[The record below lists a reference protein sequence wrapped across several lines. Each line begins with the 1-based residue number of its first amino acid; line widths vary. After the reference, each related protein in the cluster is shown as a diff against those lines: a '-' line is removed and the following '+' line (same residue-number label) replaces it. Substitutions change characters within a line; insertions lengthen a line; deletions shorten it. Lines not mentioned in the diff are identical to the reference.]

1 MTFTVF
7 IGLVLALLTA
17 ITAVVANLM
26 RHRGAHVAPAVEFRR
41 PISTS
46 LALFRSRWYVAGI
59 AMANVS
65 WAFHVGALA
74 LAPISLAQ
82 SVIAAGLALLAVI
95 ADRIFHLNVSR
106 REWIGVAMA
115 AVGLAL
121 LAGTMSG
128 GVDSAHSD
136 ADTGV
141 LLTYVGVTTLIGA
154 LIVVSSWRMT
164 FAGPFLGVATGVL
177 WGSSDVTIKA
187 ITGRFDDGP
196 LSAVATPLTLVV
208 VGLSLVSLV
217 VSARSLQLGPPVAV
231 IAMTAAAG
239 NIVTILSGFVVFHEP
254 IPDDVAGRCLRLAA
268 LTLVV
273 VAAALTP
280 PRADEVSTP

>member
-1 MTFTVF
+1 VKLSVLV
-7 IGLVLALLTA
+7 GLFLALATA
-17 ITAVVANLM
+17 VTAVVANLM
-26 RHRGAHVAPAVEFRR
+26 RHKGAHASAPVDFRH

-46 LALFRSRWYVAGI
+46 LALFRSRWYLAGI
-59 AMANVS
+59 LVANVS

-82 SVIAAGLALLAVI
+82 SVIAGGLALLAVT
-95 ADRIFHLNVSR
+95 ADRVFHLEVTR
-106 REWIGVAMA
+106 REWVGVAMA

-121 LAGTMSG
+121 LAATVGGTAK
-128 GVDSAHSD
+128 SAHS
-136 ADTGV
+136 AAATSTV
-141 LLTYVGVTTLIGA
+141 LAYVGVTASVGA
-154 LIVVSSWRMT
+154 IIATAARRMP
-164 FAGPFLGVATGVL
+164 AGGPILGLATGAL

-187 ITGRFDDGP
+187 VTGRFDDGTLPALLSP
-196 LSAVATPLTLVV
+196 LVAVVIT
-208 VGLSLVSLV
+208 LSLVSLV

-254 IPDDVAGRCLRLAA
+254 LPSGSIGITLRIAA
-268 LTLVV
+268 LTLVI

-280 PRADEVSTP
+280 PRAEGIT

>member
-1 MTFTVF
+1 VKLSVLV
-7 IGLVLALLTA
+7 GLFLALATA
-17 ITAVVANLM
+17 VTAVVANLM
-26 RHRGAHVAPAVEFRR
+26 RHKGAHASAPVDFRH

-46 LALFRSRWYVAGI
+46 LALFRSRWYLAGI
-59 AMANVS
+59 LVANVS

-82 SVIAAGLALLAVI
+82 SVIAGGLALLAVT
-95 ADRIFHLNVSR
+95 ADRVFHLEVTR
-106 REWIGVAMA
+106 REWVGVAMA

-121 LAGTMSG
+121 LAATVGGTAK
-128 GVDSAHSD
+128 SAHS
-136 ADTGV
+136 AAATSTV
-141 LLTYVGVTTLIGA
+141 LAYVGVTASVGA
-154 LIVVSSWRMT
+154 IIATAARRMP
-164 FAGPFLGVATGVL
+164 AGGPILGLATGAL

-187 ITGRFDDGP
+187 VTGRFDDGTLHALLSP
-196 LSAVATPLTLVV
+196 LVAVVIT
-208 VGLSLVSLV
+208 LSLVSLV

-254 IPDDVAGRCLRLAA
+254 LPSGSVGITLRIAA
-268 LTLVV
+268 LTLVI

-280 PRADEVSTP
+280 PRAEGIT

>member
-1 MTFTVF
+1 MKLSVLV
-7 IGLVLALLTA
+7 GLVLALATA

-26 RHRGAHVAPAVEFRR
+26 RHKGAHASPPVDFRH
-41 PISTS
+41 PIGTS
-46 LALFRSRWYVAGI
+46 LALFRSRWYLAGI
-59 AMANVS
+59 LVANVS

-82 SVIAAGLALLAVI
+82 SVIAGGLALLAVT
-95 ADRIFHLNVSR
+95 ADRVFHLQVSR

-115 AVGLAL
+115 ALGLAL
-121 LAGTMSG
+121 LAATVSGTAT
-128 GVDSAHSD
+128 SAHSE
-136 ADTGV
+136 ASTSTV
-141 LLTYVGVTTLIGA
+141 LAYVGITASIGA
-154 LIVVSSWRMT
+154 AIVIAARRQPS
-164 FAGPFLGVATGVL
+164 AGPMLGVATGAL

-187 ITGRFDDGP
+187 VTGRFHDGTLHALLSP
-196 LSAVATPLTLVV
+196 LVAVVIT
-208 VGLSLVSLV
+208 LSLVSLV

-254 IPDDVAGRCLRLAA
+254 LPSSGVGITLRIAA
-268 LTLVV
+268 LALVV

-280 PRADEVSTP
+280 PRAEGIT

>member
-1 MTFTVF
+1 VKLSVLV
-7 IGLVLALLTA
+7 GLFLALATA
-17 ITAVVANLM
+17 VTAVVANLM
-26 RHRGAHVAPAVEFRR
+26 RHKGAHASAPVDFRH

-46 LALFRSRWYVAGI
+46 LALFRSRWYLAGI
-59 AMANVS
+59 LVANVS

-82 SVIAAGLALLAVI
+82 SVIAGGLALLAVT
-95 ADRIFHLNVSR
+95 ADRVFHLEVTR
-106 REWIGVAMA
+106 REWVGVAMA

-121 LAGTMSG
+121 LAATVGGTAK
-128 GVDSAHSD
+128 SAHS
-136 ADTGV
+136 AAATSTV
-141 LLTYVGVTTLIGA
+141 LAYVGVTASVGA
-154 LIVVSSWRMT
+154 IIATAARRMP
-164 FAGPFLGVATGVL
+164 AGGPILGLATGAL

-187 ITGRFDDGP
+187 VTGRFDDGTLPALLSP
-196 LSAVATPLTLVV
+196 LVAVVIT
-208 VGLSLVSLV
+208 LSLVSLV

-254 IPDDVAGRCLRLAA
+254 LPSGSVGITLRIAA
-268 LTLVV
+268 LTLVI

-280 PRADEVSTP
+280 PRAEGIT